1 LTKFAVV
8 ITPISLKWLPAENA
22 MHATQDVK
30 TVAPTPA
37 ELIAR
42 VRALMAKLAARAD
55 KAEQDRRVPYE
66 TIADMQAAG
75 LFRVFQPE
83 RWGGYQIDPATYFE
97 IQLALA
103 EGCMSTG
110 WVYGVVGLHPWL
122 MGLFD
127 DRAAQEVWGD
137 DNTTLICSSLMPTGT
152 AVPAPGG
159 FRLSGHWKFASGC
172 EHCGWAYLGGTPAPD
187 GGPGDRSIFLVP
199 RSDYEIEDTWRVSG
213 LKATGSHDIVVKD
226 AFVPDYRRL
235 RWIDNFNGVG
245 PGQAVNKSSL
255 YRWIFGQIFFRG
267 VSTPALGAL
276 QGMLDAFLRYG
287 RVRVARGARA
297 VDDPS
302 VQLVVAEVAAA
313 IDEMKTVLFRNLDRL
328 RDYAERGELPPLR
341 DRTAYKFHS
350 ALVGERCS
358 VLAARLFKAAG
369 GAGLYTDLP
378 FGRVLADITAG
389 RQHISNQYEAIGRNL
404 GAAMFGIEEQKD
416 LML

>member
-1 LTKFAVV
+1 MHGTEDVQSRV
-8 ITPISLKWLPAENA
+8 PA
-22 MHATQDVK
+22 AT
-30 TVAPTPA
+30 

-42 VRALMAKLAARAD
+42 ARTLVPLLAARAA
-55 KAEQDRRVPYE
+55 KAEQDRRVPHE

-83 RWGGYQIDPATYFE
+83 RWGGYEMDPATYFE

-127 DRAAQEVWGD
+127 DRAAQEVWESD
-137 DNTTLICSSLMPTGT
+137 DATLICSSLMPTGI
-152 AVPAPGG
+152 AISAPGG
-159 FRLSGHWKFASGC
+159 FRLSGRWKFSSGC
-172 EHCGWAYLGGTPAPD
+172 EHCGWAYLGGTPAED
-187 GGPGDRSIFLVP
+187 GRPGDRSIFLVS

-287 RVRVARGARA
+287 SVRVARGARA
-297 VDDPS
+297 VDDPG

-313 IDEMKTVLFRNLDRL
+313 IDEMKTILFRNLDHL
-328 RDYAERGELPPLR
+328 RGFAERGERPPLR
-341 DRTAYKFHS
+341 ERMAYKFHS
-350 ALVGERCS
+350 SLVGERSS
-358 VLAARLFKAAG
+358 VLAAQLFKAAG

-378 FGRVLADITAG
+378 FGRILADITAG
-389 RQHISNQYEAIGRNL
+389 RQHISNQFESIGRSY
-404 GAAMFGIEEQKD
+404 GAALFGIEEQKD

>member
-1 LTKFAVV
+1 MVADG
-8 ITPISLKWLPAENA
+8 NA
-22 MHATQDVK
+22 MHVHQDVK
-30 TVAPTPA
+30 TIAPAPS

-42 VRALMAKLAARAD
+42 ARALIPTLAARAA
-55 KAEQDRRVPYE
+55 KAEQDRRVPVE

-75 LFRVFQPE
+75 LFRVFQPK
-83 RWGGYQIDPATYFE
+83 RWGGYEMDPATYFE

-127 DRAAQEVWGD
+127 DRATQEVWGTD
-137 DNTTLICSSLMPTGT
+137 DATLICSSLMPTGT
-152 AVPAPGG
+152 AVAAPGG
-159 FRLSGHWKFASGC
+159 FRLSGRWKFSSGC
-172 EHCGWAYLGGTPAPD
+172 EHCNWAYLGGTPTED
-187 GGPGDRSIFLVP
+187 GKPKGLPADRSIFLVP
-199 RSDYEIEDTWRVSG
+199 RSDYAIEDTWRVSG
-213 LKATGSHDIVVKD
+213 LKATGSHDVVVQD
-226 AFVPDYRRL
+226 AFVPAYRRL
-235 RWIDNFNGVG
+235 RWIDNFNCLG
-245 PGQAVNKSSL
+245 PGQAVNTSVL

-287 RVRVARGARA
+287 SARVARGARA

-302 VQLVVAEVAAA
+302 VQLVVAEVATA
-313 IDEMKTVLFRNLDRL
+313 IDEMKTILFRNLDTL
-328 RDYAERGELPPLR
+328 RGFAERGERPPLR
-341 DRTAYKFHS
+341 GRMAYKFHS

-378 FGRVLADITAG
+378 FGRILADITAG
-389 RQHISNQYEAIGRNL
+389 RQHISNQFESIGRSY
-404 GAAMFGIEEQKD
+404 GAALFGIEEQKD

>member
-1 LTKFAVV
+1 
-8 ITPISLKWLPAENA
+8 
-22 MHATQDVK
+22 MHASKDSK
-30 TVAPTPA
+30 PDEATPA
-37 ELIAR
+37 DLIACAR
-42 VRALMAKLAARAD
+42 TLTATLAARAA

-66 TIADMQAAG
+66 TIVDMKAAG
-75 LFRVFQPE
+75 LFRVFQPK
-83 RWGGYQIDPATYFE
+83 RWGGYEMDPATYFDV
-97 IQLALA
+97 QLALA
-103 EGCMSTG
+103 EGCMSTA

-127 DRAAQEVWGD
+127 DRAAREIWGKD
-137 DNTTLICSSLMPTGT
+137 DTVLICSSLMPTGT
-152 AVPAPGG
+152 AVPAAGG
-159 FRLSGHWKFASGC
+159 FRLSGRWKFSSGC
-172 EHCGWAYLGGTPAPD
+172 EHCGWAYLGGTPAED
-187 GGPGDRSIFLVP
+187 GRPGDRSIFLVP
-199 RSDYEIEDTWRVSG
+199 RGDYEIEDTWRVSG

-245 PGQAVNKSSL
+245 PGQALNKSSL
-255 YRWIFGQIFFRG
+255 YRFIFGQIFFRG

-287 RVRVARGARA
+287 SVRVARGARA

-302 VQLVVAEVAAA
+302 VQLVVAEVAAS
-313 IDEMKTVLFRNLDRL
+313 IDEMKTILFRNLDHL
-328 RDYAERGELPPLR
+328 RAYAERGALPPLR
-341 DRTAYKFHS
+341 ERVAYKFHS

-369 GAGLYTDLP
+369 GAGLYADLP

-389 RQHISNQYEAIGRNL
+389 RQHISNQYESIGRTF
-404 GAAMFGIEEQKD
+404 GAAMFGLEEVKD

>member
-1 LTKFAVV
+1 
-8 ITPISLKWLPAENA
+8 
-22 MHATQDVK
+22 MHANQDVK
-30 TVAPTPA
+30 TIAPAPA
-37 ELIAR
+37 DLIAR
-42 VRALMAKLAARAD
+42 ARALIPALAARAA
-55 KAEQDRRVPYE
+55 KAEEERRIPRE

-83 RWGGYQIDPATYFE
+83 RWGGYQIDPAAYFE

-127 DRAAQEVWGD
+127 DRAAQEVWGKD
-137 DNTTLICSSLMPTGT
+137 DTVLICSSLMPTGT

-159 FRLSGHWKFASGC
+159 FRLSGRWKFASGC
-172 EHCGWAYLGGTPAPD
+172 EHCGWAYLGGTPAVD
-187 GGPGDRSIFLVP
+187 GGSGDRSIFLVP

-226 AFVPDYRRL
+226 AFVPGYRRL

-245 PGQAVNKSSL
+245 PGQAVNRSSL

-287 RVRVARGARA
+287 SARVARGARA

-313 IDEMKTVLFRNLDRL
+313 IDEMRTILFRNLDRL

-341 DRTAYKFHS
+341 DRIAYKFHS

-389 RQHISNQYEAIGRNL
+389 RQHISNQYDSIGRNL

>member
-1 LTKFAVV
+1 MKSKLSSPVD
-8 ITPISLKWLPAENA
+8 L
-22 MHATQDVK
+22 
-30 TVAPTPA
+30 VARA
-37 ELIAR
+37 
-42 VRALMAKLAARAD
+42 RALSPVLAARAA
-55 KAEQDRRVPYE
+55 KAEQERRVPHE
-66 TIADMQAAG
+66 SIADIAAAG

-83 RWGGYQIDPATYFE
+83 RWGGYEMDPATYFE
-97 IQLALA
+97 VQLALG
-103 EGCMSTG
+103 EGCMSTA

-127 DRAAQEVWGD
+127 DRAAQDVWGKD
-137 DNTTLICSSLMPTGT
+137 DTVLICSSLMPTGT

-159 FRLSGHWKFASGC
+159 FRLSGRWKFSSGC
-172 EHCGWAYLGGTPAPD
+172 EHCGWAYLGGTPAED
-187 GGPGDRSIFLVP
+187 GRLGDRSIFLVP

-213 LKATGSHDIVVKD
+213 LRATGSHDIVVKD

-287 RVRVARGARA
+287 SARVTRGARA
-297 VDDPS
+297 VDDPT

-313 IDEMKTVLFRNLDRL
+313 IDEMKTILFRNLRNL
-328 RDYAERGELPPLR
+328 GAYAGRGELPPLAER
-341 DRTAYKFHS
+341 VAYKFHS

-358 VLAARLFKAAG
+358 LLAARLFKTAG

-378 FGRVLADITAG
+378 FGRILADITAG
-389 RQHISNQYEAIGRNL
+389 RQHISNQYDSIGRNY
-404 GAAMFGIEEQKD
+404 GAAMFGIEDQKD
-416 LML
+416 LMI

>member
-1 LTKFAVV
+1 
-8 ITPISLKWLPAENA
+8 
-22 MHATQDVK
+22 MHANQDVK
-30 TVAPTPA
+30 TIAPAPA

-42 VRALMAKLAARAD
+42 ARALTPTLAARAD
-55 KAEQDRRVPYE
+55 KAEQERRVPDE

-75 LFRVFQPE
+75 LFRVFQPG
-83 RWGGYQIDPATYFE
+83 RWGGYQMDPAAYFE

-127 DRAAQEVWGD
+127 DRAAQEVWGKD
-137 DNTTLICSSLMPTGT
+137 DTVLICSSLMPTGT

-159 FRLSGHWKFASGC
+159 FRLSGRWKFASGC
-172 EHCGWAYLGGTPAPD
+172 EHCGWAYLGGTPAAD

-199 RSDYEIEDTWRVSG
+199 RSDYVIEDTWRVSG

-226 AFVPDYRRL
+226 AFVPDHRRL

-245 PGQAVNKSSL
+245 PGQAMNRSSL

-287 RVRVARGARA
+287 SVRVARGARA

-313 IDEMKTVLFRNLDRL
+313 IDEMRTILFRNLDRL
-328 RDYAERGELPPLR
+328 RDYAKRGELPPLR
-341 DRTAYKFHS
+341 DRIAYKFHS

-378 FGRVLADITAG
+378 FGRVLADIIAG
-389 RQHISNQYEAIGRNL
+389 RQHISNQYDSIGRNL

>member
-1 LTKFAVV
+1 
-8 ITPISLKWLPAENA
+8 
-22 MHATQDVK
+22 MHANQDVK
-30 TVAPTPA
+30 TIAPAPA
-37 ELIAR
+37 DLIAHA
-42 VRALMAKLAARAD
+42 RALIPTLAARAD
-55 KAEQDRRVPYE
+55 KAEQERCVPHE

-83 RWGGYQIDPATYFE
+83 RWGGYQMDPAAYFE

-127 DRAAQEVWGD
+127 DRAAQEVWGKD
-137 DNTTLICSSLMPTGT
+137 DTVLVCSSLMPTGT

-159 FRLSGHWKFASGC
+159 FRLSGRWKFASGC
-172 EHCGWAYLGGTPAPD
+172 EHCGWAYLGGTPAVD
-187 GGPGDRSIFLVP
+187 GGPADRSIFLVP

-226 AFVPDYRRL
+226 AFVPDHRRL

-245 PGQAVNKSSL
+245 PGQAVNRSSL

-276 QGMLDAFLRYG
+276 QGMLDTFLRYG
-287 RVRVARGARA
+287 SVRVARGARA

-313 IDEMKTVLFRNLDRL
+313 IDEMRSILFRNLDRL

-341 DRTAYKFHS
+341 DRIAYKFHS

-389 RQHISNQYEAIGRNL
+389 RQHISNQYDSIGRNL